1 MRTIGA
7 LAAGVLVVAIL
18 AAVLWPAPRN
28 KVERDLAPFAA
39 AVREYLA
46 AKSFGMEPVR
56 VQELS
61 VDEDGRTAAAVYK
74 LKDAAGTY
82 NLAVTWTFTFERDE
96 AGGWTVTGHETR

>member
-7 LAAGVLVVAIL
+7 LVAGVLAVAIL
-18 AAVLWPAPRN
+18 AAVFWPAPSN
-28 KVERDLAPFAA
+28 KVEQDLAPFEA

-46 AKSFGMEPVR
+46 AKSFGMRPVR

-61 VDEDGRTAAAVYK
+61 VDEDGRTATAVYK

-82 NLAVTWTFTFERDE
+82 NLAVTWTFTFERSE
-96 AGGWTVTGHETR
+96 GGEWTVTGHETR

>member
-7 LAAGVLVVAIL
+7 LVAGVLLVAIL
-18 AAVLWPAPRN
+18 AAILWPDPPN
-28 KVERDLAPFAA
+28 KVERDLAPFEA

-46 AKSFGMEPVR
+46 AKSFGMKPVR
-56 VQELS
+56 AQELS
-61 VDEDGRTAAAVYK
+61 VDKDGRTAAAVYK

-82 NLAVTWTFTFERDE
+82 DLAVTWTFIFERDE